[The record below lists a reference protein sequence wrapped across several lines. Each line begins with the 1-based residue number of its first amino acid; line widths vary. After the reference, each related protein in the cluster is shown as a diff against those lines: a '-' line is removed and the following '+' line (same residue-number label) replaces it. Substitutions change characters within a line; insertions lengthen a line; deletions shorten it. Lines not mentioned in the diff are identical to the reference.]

1 MYLSIIIG
9 ILFIA
14 IACSKNVRDEF
25 MQMVNDLKTDEETK
39 ELIYALVLICLFL
52 FILTVSKRM
61 KHSYSYSKSKKSKKS
76 KKNMDSDS
84 DSDTDDEEMKENF
97 FFVAPENR
105 ALPRN
110 LKTDQEVSFPPREA
124 IYTSDRPIN
133 FSFSTVGSGQCEQ
146 GGCQAYGIIKGCPG
160 QKTFGSNQFED
171 TVL

>member
-9 ILFIA
+9 IIFIA
-14 IACSKNVRDEF
+14 IACSKSVRDEF
-25 MQMVNDLKTDEETK
+25 MQTVTDLKVDDETK

-52 FILTVSKRM
+52 FILTVSKSIKHVKRSKRM
-61 KHSYSYSKSKKSKKS
+61 RMNKLRE
-76 KKNMDSDS
+76 DF
-84 DSDTDDEEMKENF
+84 DDNENNEETKEDF

-110 LKTDQEVSFPPREA
+110 LKTEQDVSFPPRQA

-133 FSFSTVGSGQCEQ
+133 FSFSTVGSGKCDQ
-146 GGCQAYGIIKGCPG
+146 GGCMAYGIIKGCPG

-171 TVL
+171 KVL

>member
-14 IACSKNVRDEF
+14 IACSKSVRDEF
-25 MQMVNDLKTDEETK
+25 MQTINDLKADDETK
-39 ELIYALVLICLFL
+39 ELIYALVLISLFL
-52 FILTVSKRM
+52 FILTVSKRI
-61 KHSYSYSKSKKSKKS
+61 KHSSSRHSKSKK
-76 KKNMDSDS
+76 MRDDSD
-84 DSDTDDEEMKENF
+84 DSDEDDDEETKEDF

-133 FSFSTVGSGQCEQ
+133 FSFSTVGSGSCDQ
-146 GGCQAYGIIKGCPG
+146 GDCQAYGIIKGCPG

-171 TVL
+171 KVL

>member
-14 IACSKNVRDEF
+14 IACSKTVRDEF
-25 MQMVNDLKTDEETK
+25 MQMINDLKTDDETK
-39 ELIYALVLICLFL
+39 ELIYALVLISLFL
-52 FILTVSKRM
+52 FILTVSKRV
-61 KHSYSYSKSKKSKKS
+61 KHSYKLKT
-76 KKNMDSDS
+76 KNDD
-84 DSDTDDEEMKENF
+84 DVDEDDETKEDF

-105 ALPRN
+105 VLPRN
-110 LKTDQEVSFPPREA
+110 LKTDQDVSFPPREA

-133 FSFSTVGSGQCEQ
+133 FSFTTVGSGSCDQ

-171 TVL
+171 KVL